1 MKLVFLFSFF
11 LSLLN
16 ASSFRVENSLITY
29 FGVHYLHKWEGST
42 SDVKGVVSY
51 DKNIDQ
57 YECSISVPLSTF
69 SSGNDNR
76 DSNMLVYC
84 RAFDFPNINF
94 QSTSIKVNE
103 STLEIEGKI
112 EFAGEEKEIKTNA
125 KLNSLDNNLFA
136 IEGELDILLSEFK
149 VERPSLLFV
158 EIEDLVKIKYSI
170 QGLSLIHI

>member
-1 MKLVFLFSFF
+1 MI
-11 LSLLN
+11 
-16 ASSFRVENSLITY
+16 ENSLITY

-42 SDVKGVVSY
+42 SDVNGVVSY
-51 DKNIDQ
+51 NKASEQ

-84 RAFDFPNINF
+84 KAFDFPNINF
-94 QSTSIKVNE
+94 QSTSIKVQE
-103 STLEIEGKI
+103 DTLEIEGRI
-112 EFAGEEKEIKTNA
+112 EFAGKEKVIKTSA
-125 KLNSLDNNLFA
+125 ELNSLDNNLFA
-136 IEGELDILLSEFK
+136 IEGELDILLSEFE

-170 QGLSLIHI
+170 KGVQSE

>member
-51 DKNIDQ
+51 DKNVDQ

-94 QSTSIKVNE
+94 QSTSIKINE

-170 QGLSLIHI
+170 QGVKNE

>member
-1 MKLVFLFSFF
+1 MKLVLLFSFF

-51 DKNIDQ
+51 DKNVDQ

-84 RAFDFPNINF
+84 RALDFPNINF

-158 EIEDLVKIKYSI
+158 EIEDLVRIKYSI
-170 QGLSLIHI
+170 QGVKNE

>member
-11 LSLLN
+11 LSLSN

-158 EIEDLVKIKYSI
+158 EIEDLVKIKNSI
-170 QGLSLIHI
+170 QGVKNE

>member
-1 MKLVFLFSFF
+1 MKLVILFSFF

-16 ASSFRVENSLITY
+16 ASSFRIEKSLITY

-84 RAFDFPNINF
+84 KAFDFPNINF

-170 QGLSLIHI
+170 QGVKNE

>member
-1 MKLVFLFSFF
+1 MKLVFLFFFF

-16 ASSFRVENSLITY
+16 ASSFRIEKSLITY

-84 RAFDFPNINF
+84 KAFDFPNINF

-170 QGLSLIHI
+170 QGVKNE